1 MEEILNKYSSLNQL
15 NVSRET
21 FSDFEIFI
29 NMIIEKNSEIN
40 IISKKNSNSEDIR
53 TRHIIDTAQAVD
65 FIDLNFNTTSDLGT
79 GGGMPGIV
87 IAIIMKSLKKDMKLK
102 LYEKSH
108 HKSSFLRE
116 VSRKLNL
123 DTEIVQKDVFQMTKL
138 NSGTIMARAFKPMPI
153 ILELVYKNFNN
164 YKNLVLF
171 MGENGKQTLRDA
183 LMDWDFEYTEKK
195 SITNKESFL
204 LNIKNIKKRQQN

>member
-21 FSDFEIFI
+21 FLDFEIFI

-40 IISKKNSNSEDIR
+40 IISKKNSKSEDIR
-53 TRHIIDTAQAVD
+53 TRHIIDTAQAID
-65 FIDLNFNTTSDLGT
+65 FIDLNSNTTSDLGT

-153 ILELVYKNFNN
+153 VLELVCKNFSN

-171 MGENGKQTLRDA
+171 MGENGKKALRDA
-183 LMDWDFEYTEKK
+183 LMEWDFEYIEKK

>member
-40 IISKKNSNSEDIR
+40 IISKKDSYSEDIR

-65 FIDLNFNTTSDLGT
+65 LIDLNFNTTSDLGT

-153 ILELVYKNFNN
+153 ILELVYKNFSN

>member
-53 TRHIIDTAQAVD
+53 TRHIIDTAQAID

-153 ILELVYKNFNN
+153 VLELVYKNFNN

-171 MGENGKQTLRDA
+171 MGENGKKTLREA
-183 LMDWDFEYTEKK
+183 LMDWDFEYIEKK

>member
-153 ILELVYKNFNN
+153 ILELVYTNFSN

-204 LNIKNIKKRQQN
+204 LNIKNIKKKEQN

>member
-1 MEEILNKYSSLNQL
+1 MDEHLKKYSLLNKS

-21 FSDFEIFI
+21 CYDFENFI
-29 NMIIEKNSEIN
+29 SMIIEKNKEIN
-40 IISKKNSNSEDIR
+40 IISEKTAKKEVIR
-53 TRHIIDTAQAVD
+53 TRHIIDSSQAID

-153 ILELVYKNFNN
+153 VLELVYKNFSN

-171 MGENGKQTLRDA
+171 MGENGKKTLRDA
-183 LMDWDFEYTEKK
+183 LMDWDFEYIEKK

-204 LNIKNIKKRQQN
+204 LNIKNIKKKQQN

>member
-53 TRHIIDTAQAVD
+53 TRHIIDTAQAID

-153 ILELVYKNFNN
+153 VLELVYKNFSN

-171 MGENGKQTLRDA
+171 MGENGKKTLREA
-183 LMDWDFEYTEKK
+183 LMDWDFEYIEKK

-204 LNIKNIKKRQQN
+204 LNIKNIKKKEQN

>member
-40 IISKKNSNSEDIR
+40 IISKKNSKSEDIR
-53 TRHIIDTAQAVD
+53 TRHIIDTAQAID
-65 FIDLNFNTTSDLGT
+65 FIDLNSNTTSDLGT

-108 HKSSFLRE
+108 QKSSFLRE

-123 DTEIVQKDVFQMTKL
+123 DTEIVQKDIFQMTKL

-153 ILELVYKNFNN
+153 VLELVYKNFSN

-204 LNIKNIKKRQQN
+204 LNIKNIKKKEQN

>member
-153 ILELVYKNFNN
+153 ILELVYTNFSN

-204 LNIKNIKKRQQN
+204 LNIKNIKKRQKN

>member
-153 ILELVYKNFNN
+153 ILELVCKNFTN

>member
-15 NVSRET
+15 NVTRET

-53 TRHIIDTAQAVD
+53 TRHIIDTAQAID

-153 ILELVYKNFNN
+153 ILELVYTNFSN

-204 LNIKNIKKRQQN
+204 LNIKNIKKKEQN